1 MERHQYAHPFIHLL
15 TRCILESIKQGAL
28 TTRKVFTGCP
38 DLANGLEHLL
48 HQQILVRDER
58 IVIDKFD
65 IVAIVGQLCGGGRV
79 KGQLVAQNIAFLDKQ
94 IGQLIFGRCG
104 FF

>member
-1 MERHQYAHPFIHLL
+1 M
-15 TRCILESIKQGAL
+15 
-28 TTRKVFTGCP
+28 
-38 DLANGLEHLL
+38 
-48 HQQILVRDER
+48 
-58 IVIDKFD
+58 IDKFD

-104 FF
+104 FSSRRFWITSLVLDDERETRVWKRPWILEKS